1 MYVIELDNPTSG
13 NQSNRQATEQPKPD
27 YTGNYFIRIL
37 IFDYFYDDH
46 FIFVWKKGDLPPSYD
61 DVVTKPYV
69 KPASDNQ
76 ISSWSILLLKI

>member
-1 MYVIELDNPTSG
+1 MPYLWSFYAIGRNPQDGSVYVIELDNPTSG

-46 FIFVWKKGDLPPSYD
+46 FIFV
-61 DVVTKPYV
+61 
-69 KPASDNQ
+69 
-76 ISSWSILLLKI
+76 